1 MAWGDLR
8 DLLKDVG
15 INRETIQFTNMQD
28 LIKMKD
34 EKVHDSDHQLGN
46 LANARF
52 T

>member
-8 DLLKDVG
+8 ELLKDVG
-15 INRETIQFTNMQD
+15 INREVIQFTNMQD

-34 EKVHDSDHQLGN
+34 NKIHESDHQLEN
-46 LANARF
+46 LANARW